1 MGSKRKTPG
10 INGSSSADIAF
21 MLLIFFLITT
31 SMDTDKGL
39 ARRLPPPVP
48 KDQKKNDVDVNK
60 RNLVVVLIN
69 SSNQILF
76 NGEPTD
82 IKQLKDKVKEFIDN
96 PYNDANKP
104 EKVEEDVPFFG
115 KVMTAKKHV
124 ISLQNDRGTE
134 YQAYI
139 SVQNELAKAY
149 NELRDDISR
158 KKFGKLFADLDEDQ
172 QKAVQQIYPQ
182 KISEAEPKNYGLP
195 DLVFAFLFFIMMVT
209 SMREVTLMVQF
220 RAPQATELQKL
231 EKKSLVTFIYVG
243 KPTQEY
249 QAKMGSEARLQ
260 LNDKFAEVSEIQ
272 DYIAQEKSSMKE
284 EDQPFMTVSI
294 KADKETKMG
303 LITDVK
309 QALREAYALK
319 ISYSARQAAD

>member
-31 SMDTDKGL
+31 SKDTAKGL
-39 ARRLPPPVP
+39 ARRLPPPGP
-48 KDQKKNDVDVNK
+48 KDQKNDTDVDVNK
-60 RNLVVVLIN
+60 RILVVVQIN

-104 EKVEEDVPFFG
+104 QKVEEDVPFFG

-139 SVQNELAKAY
+139 DVQNEIAAAY
-149 NELRDDISR
+149 NELRNKVS
-158 KKFGKLFADLDEDQ
+158 KEKFGKNFADLDEEQ

-182 KISEAEPKNYGLP
+182 KISEAEPKNYGG
-195 DLVFAFLFFIMMVT
+195 
-209 SMREVTLMVQF
+209 
-220 RAPQATELQKL
+220 
-231 EKKSLVTFIYVG
+231 KK
-243 KPTQEY
+243 
-249 QAKMGSEARLQ
+249 
-260 LNDKFAEVSEIQ
+260 
-272 DYIAQEKSSMKE
+272 
-284 EDQPFMTVSI
+284 
-294 KADKETKMG
+294 
-303 LITDVK
+303 
-309 QALREAYALK
+309 
-319 ISYSARQAAD
+319 

>member
-1 MGSKRKTPG
+1 MGKKRKTPG

-39 ARRLPPPVP
+39 ARRLPQPVP
-48 KDQKKNDVDVNK
+48 KDQKDKNDVEINK
-60 RNLVVVLIN
+60 RNLLVVLIN
-69 SSNQILF
+69 SNNQISCG
-76 NGEPTD
+76 GEYTD

-115 KVMTAKKHV
+115 KVMCATKGV

-149 NELRDDISR
+149 NELRDAVSK
-158 KKFGKLFADLDEDQ
+158 KKFGKTFAELDEDQ

-182 KISEAEPKNYGLP
+182 KISEAEPKNYG
-195 DLVFAFLFFIMMVT
+195 D
-209 SMREVTLMVQF
+209 
-220 RAPQATELQKL
+220 
-231 EKKSLVTFIYVG
+231 KK
-243 KPTQEY
+243 
-249 QAKMGSEARLQ
+249 
-260 LNDKFAEVSEIQ
+260 
-272 DYIAQEKSSMKE
+272 
-284 EDQPFMTVSI
+284 
-294 KADKETKMG
+294 
-303 LITDVK
+303 
-309 QALREAYALK
+309 
-319 ISYSARQAAD
+319 

>member
-48 KDQKKNDVDVNK
+48 KDQKKNEQVDVNK

-69 SSNQILF
+69 SSNQVLF

-104 EKVEEDVPFFG
+104 EKVEEDVEFFG

-149 NELRDDISR
+149 NELRDVVSR
-158 KKFGKLFADLDEDQ
+158 KKFGKAFADLEEDQ

-182 KISEAEPKNYGLP
+182 KISEAEPKNYG
-195 DLVFAFLFFIMMVT
+195 D
-209 SMREVTLMVQF
+209 
-220 RAPQATELQKL
+220 
-231 EKKSLVTFIYVG
+231 KK
-243 KPTQEY
+243 
-249 QAKMGSEARLQ
+249 
-260 LNDKFAEVSEIQ
+260 
-272 DYIAQEKSSMKE
+272 
-284 EDQPFMTVSI
+284 
-294 KADKETKMG
+294 
-303 LITDVK
+303 
-309 QALREAYALK
+309 
-319 ISYSARQAAD
+319 